1 MTHFTLKTL
10 TSIVAITA
18 GSFAMADTPAHKGDY
33 LTMGE
38 VVPVQVLNFPTRG
51 MSTGKV
57 ENELGKP
64 IEIIPAVGQPP
75 ISRWVY
81 NDRTVYFEFSSV
93 IHVVA
98 K

>member
-1 MTHFTLKTL
+1 MTNFTLKTL
-10 TSIVAITA
+10 TLIVTITA
-18 GSFAMADTPAHKGDY
+18 GSYAIADTPAHKGDI
-33 LTMGE
+33 LTAGE
-38 VVPVQVLNFPTRG
+38 IVPVQVLDFPTRG
-51 MSTGKV
+51 MSAGKV

-64 IEIIPAVGQPP
+64 VEVISAVGQPP